1 MSVTVGSVTVVITD
15 YQPKKRRTL
24 DQKNTLSDASDTSS
38 NASNDIHEERTHSI
52 GESLT

>member
-38 NASNDIHEERTHSI
+38 NASNDLHEERTQ
-52 GESLT
+52 SLRDALT